1 MSTSATVIADSSI
14 LSDPAN
20 NPPGASDNDS
30 QKFTI
35 VVRNLPPN
43 FQLDNFQALVNEKID
58 ELRQLPGTK
67 LSIVL
72 DDVTILSPGIGS
84 VSVRGLQNASLLLDR
99 IQNLPIEGNF
109 LFAFIDW
116 TKTESLPTSS
126 PMITSTMAATS
137 GFESVVGSAPTSVH
151 EFPTPIPGSAD
162 TSFVSMSLPVVHPG
176 SLHHHPSSSTA
187 SSITSP
193 RINNPMLPVLP
204 PNNLY
209 INNHFSYHPGSGF
222 VPLNSNEYWL
232 HHPPGVHPL
241 PPPPLPQ
248 LHQHPSP
255 QMPHPP
261 LQPTLQ
267 FYQQHNPLHQPMV
280 PYNPHFKPHHNYYG
294 HHHYYGEGGPSG
306 AYKHAHLPR
315 LFIGNIP
322 YATRWQI
329 LKSHLSAAGDIQR
342 VEIAMDHE
350 QRSKGFAIA
359 TFYNREDALNAIEMF
374 DGKAFLGRELTVR
387 FDKFSNSHHYHGSS
401 NINNNNG
408 SNSNSN
414 GGNVSNSNSSSG

>member
-1 MSTSATVIADSSI
+1 MSTSAAVIADSSI

-20 NPPGASDNDS
+20 NSPGASDNDS

-43 FQLDNFQALVNEKID
+43 FQVDNFKALVNEKID
-58 ELRQLPGTK
+58 ELRQLPGTTQ
-67 LSIVL
+67 SIVL
-72 DDVTILSPGIGS
+72 DDVAILSPGIGS

-116 TKTESLPTSS
+116 TKTESLPTGSPTAAPAMATTSS
-126 PMITSTMAATS
+126 
-137 GFESVVGSAPTSVH
+137 FDSVAGSATISAH
-151 EFPTPIPGSAD
+151 DFPTPIPGSAD

-176 SLHHHPSSSTA
+176 SMHHHPGSSTA

-204 PNNLY
+204 PSNLY

-222 VPLNSNEYWL
+222 VPFNSNEYWM
-232 HHPPGVHPL
+232 HPPPGVHSL
-241 PPPPLPQ
+241 PPPPLPHM
-248 LHQHPSP
+248 HQHPSP
-255 QMPHPP
+255 QMPQPP
-261 LQPTLQ
+261 LQ

-280 PYNPHFKPHHNYYG
+280 PYSPHFKPHNNYYG
-294 HHHYYGEGGPSG
+294 HHHYYGDGGPSG

-374 DGKAFLGRELTVR
+374 DGKTFLGRELTVR
-387 FDKFSNSHHYHGSS
+387 FDKFSNTHHHYGNSNTHNDNGSS
-401 NINNNNG
+401 SNNNAGNGG
-408 SNSNSN
+408 SN
-414 GGNVSNSNSSSG
+414 NSSSG